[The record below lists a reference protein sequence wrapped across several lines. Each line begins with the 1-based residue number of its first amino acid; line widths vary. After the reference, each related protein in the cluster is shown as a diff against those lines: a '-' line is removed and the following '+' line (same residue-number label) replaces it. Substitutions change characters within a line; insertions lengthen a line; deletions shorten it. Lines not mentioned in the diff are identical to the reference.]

1 MGAMLATGILQTV
14 GQRALEWLLGGSGE
28 TLLGLQ
34 IFRIIALIGFFIA
47 LIQVVLHLFGFG
59 DVHADLDASDH
70 GDGHAISWTT
80 LAGFSLGF
88 GGIGYMLLKAGQ
100 PILIASLGGAG
111 AGFALGACLF
121 FLLRA
126 FSRLKEETVFDI
138 RNCIGQ
144 VGTAYIRI
152 PARGSGSGG
161 QVQVIAQSRMVTLP
175 AISDEEI
182 SSGEKVKVTD
192 VIGGDTLKVERV

>member
-14 GQRALEWLLGGSGE
+14 GQKGLEWLLGGSGE

-47 LIQVVLHLFGFG
+47 LIQVVLHLFGIG

-88 GGIGYMLLKAGQ
+88 GGIGYMLLKAGHS
-100 PILIASLGGAG
+100 ILVASLGGAG
-111 AGFALGACLF
+111 AGFVLGACLF

-126 FSRLKEETVFDI
+126 FNRLKEETVFDI

-152 PARGSGSGG
+152 PARSSGG

-182 SSGEKVKVTD
+182 TSGEKVKVTD
-192 VIGGDTLKVERV
+192 VIGGDTLKVERI

>member
-1 MGAMLATGILQTV
+1 MLATGILQTV
-14 GQRALEWLLGGSGE
+14 GQKALEWLLGGSSE
-28 TLLGLQ
+28 TLLSLQ
-34 IFRIIALIGFFIA
+34 IFRIIAFIGFFVA
-47 LIQVVLHLFGFG
+47 LIQVILLLFGFG
-59 DVHADLDASDH
+59 DVDVDGGDH
-70 GDGHAISWTT
+70 GDGHVISWTT
-80 LAGFSLGF
+80 IAGFALGF
-88 GGIGYMLLKAGQ
+88 GGVGYMLLKAGQ
-100 PILIASLGGAG
+100 SILVASLGGAG
-111 AGFALGACLF
+111 AGLVLGALLF

-152 PARGSGSGG
+152 PAKSSGG